1 MPFTALPARAD
12 DAPPA
17 VPAEIVVTASRLDL
31 LGKAQTA
38 SQGSV
43 TGVEITLRPKFRPGD
58 LLETVPGLVVTV
70 HSGEGKANQYLLRGF
85 NLDHGTDFASAI
97 DGMPINRATNAH
109 GQGYSDQNFIIPELL
124 AGLDYT
130 KGPYSASVGD
140 FGAVGSARMHLLD
153 VMPTTVSA
161 DAGTDGEQRMFG
173 ATTIALGADRRLLL
187 AGEAMH
193 FDGPWSPPQHF
204 VKVNLAA
211 RFSQGNAADGAS
223 LTALYD
229 RSHGNLTT
237 DQPLRAVQSGL
248 IGAYGTLDPS
258 DASRSDR
265 FSLSGHLA
273 RRLGDDASLA
283 ISAYYIR
290 AGMTLWNDFTHDL
303 FDPVNGDQEQQIERR
318 STAGGEVAYKRH
330 DTLGAIRSETTFGLQ
345 LRHDEAGVSRVHTA
359 SRVPLTYCDQVS
371 GSMVAIVAAP
381 GGVCNADD
389 VALLDLGGYGENTT
403 HWLPW
408 LRTTLGV
415 RQEYYHAVDHSLI
428 TGFRGRARQWLF
440 QPKGSIAIGPF
451 AGTEFYV
458 SAGRGFHSDDV
469 RGVFGTVPEQ
479 ALPGTAGTTPL
490 LARADGMEI
499 GLRSDIIRKLQVQIA
514 AFSQDF
520 RSELAYDAD
529 IGQDTASA
537 PSRRQGIEL
546 SAQYHPARWLEL
558 NTDIAFVRARYRGD
572 LAAYGLDG
580 PFIANAPKSTMSF
593 GVLVKD
599 LGPWFGSLAVRNL
612 GPYPL
617 TDGPANPRDKGYTE
631 ANLDVGYHL
640 DARTTITV
648 SLFNLLNTHA
658 NASAYYYTTRLP
670 GEPAA
675 GVAGYQVHPLEPRA
689 ARFAIMRTF

>member
-1 MPFTALPARAD
+1 MPALAD
-12 DAPPA
+12 DASSA
-17 VPAEIVVTASRLDL
+17 ATNQIVVTASRVDL

-38 SQGSV
+38 SQGSI
-43 TGVEITLRPKFRPGD
+43 TGDEITLRPKFRPGE
-58 LLETVPGLVVTV
+58 LLETMPGLVVTV

-85 NLDHGTDFASAI
+85 NLDHGTDFASSI
-97 DGMPINRATNAH
+97 DGMPINRPTNAH
-109 GQGYSDQNFIIPELL
+109 GQGYSDQNFIITDLL

-140 FGAVGSARMHLLD
+140 FGAVGSARMRMLD
-153 VMPTTVSA
+153 TLPTTLSA
-161 DAGTDGEQRMFG
+161 GVGTDGEQRLFG
-173 ATTIALGADRRLLL
+173 ATTATLGADRRLLL
-187 AGEAMH
+187 AGELMH
-193 FDGPWSPPQHF
+193 FNGPWSPPQRF
-204 VKVNLAA
+204 EKVNLAA
-211 RFSQGNAADGAS
+211 RYSEGDAKDGAS
-223 LTALYD
+223 LTALYY

-237 DQPLRAVQSGL
+237 DQPLRAVSEGL
-248 IGAYGTLDPS
+248 IGRYGTLDPS

-273 RRLGDDASLA
+273 KPLGDRGSVAV
-283 ISAYYIR
+283 SAYFIR

-303 FDPVNGDQEQQIERR
+303 FDPVNGDQEQQVERR
-318 STAGGEVAYKRH
+318 TTAGGEIAYKRH
-330 DTLGAIRSETTFGLQ
+330 DMPGSIRSETTFGLQ
-345 LRHDEAGVSRVHTA
+345 ARYDGADVSRLHTA
-359 SRVPLTYCDQVS
+359 DRVPLAYCDKIAGDQVE
-371 GSMVAIVAAP
+371 VVAAP
-381 GGVCNADD
+381 GGVCNSDD
-389 VALLDLGGYGENTT
+389 VALLDLGGYVENTT

-408 LRTTLGV
+408 LRTTLGL
-415 RQEYYHAVDHSLI
+415 RQEYYHADDHSLT
-428 TGFRGRARQWLF
+428 TGFRGHAHQWLF

-451 AGTEFYV
+451 ARTEFYV

-490 LARADGMEI
+490 LVRADGMEV
-499 GLRSDIIRKLQVQIA
+499 GLRSDIVRQLQVQVA
-514 AFSQDF
+514 LFSQDF

-558 NTDIAFVRARYRGD
+558 NSDIAFVRARYRGD

-580 PFIANAPKSTMSF
+580 PFIANAPRSTMSF
-593 GVLVKD
+593 GVLIKD
-599 LGPWFGSLAVRNL
+599 LGPWFGSMAVRNL
-612 GPYPL
+612 GSYPL

-631 ANLDVGYHL
+631 ANLDIGYHL
-640 DARTTITV
+640 DRHTTLTAGV
-648 SLFNLLNTHA
+648 FNLFNTHA

-670 GEPAA
+670 GEPSA
-675 GVAGYQVHPLEPRA
+675 GVADYQVHPLEPRA